1 MNLDPHQ
8 LEPPINAGLHGIRG
22 PLLLEVLAETDGH
35 KIIKNG
41 EKIIYN
47 NICAEAKLTQLRVEI
62 TGKVC
67 VKENVLLGEN
77 FPGKKDEYSFF
88 KK

>member
-8 LEPPINAGLHGIRG
+8 LKPPKNVGLHQIRG
-22 PLLLEVLAETDGH
+22 PLLFEVLAETDGY

-47 NICAEAKLTQLRVEI
+47 NICAEALLTQLKIESY
-62 TGKVC
+62 G
-67 VKENVLLGEN
+67 ENVGKGNLFSMEN
-77 FPGKKDEYSFF
+77 FCQKKDEFF
-88 KK
+88 I